1 VDSDS
6 RIYVAGHRGLAGSA
20 LFRSLHQKGYRNLI
34 TRTHAELDLEQQD
47 AVDRFFSNERPQYV
61 LLAAAKVGGIC
72 ANVNFPVDFLL
83 RNLRIEANIIEA
95 SWRHAVE
102 GLLFL
107 GSSCIYPRLAAQP
120 LKEEYVLSGP
130 LEPTNEPYAVAKIA
144 GLELCEAYNRQYG
157 TRFLSVMPTNL
168 YGLNDNYDLENSH
181 VLPAFIRKFHLAKL
195 AAHGHWDAIS
205 ADAAIF
211 GPIPTDFYDTLTN
224 PRIFGGSF
232 SRTPAPDASNESSSP
247 VVRLWGTGSPR
258 REFLFSDD
266 LADACIFLMNR
277 LDDLFANHQLSAG
290 TVLSAPGTPPLKS
303 ESPDSNSFAHHPRP
317 VAEGSSLAAR
327 HLINI
332 GYGEDLSIGELAKL
346 VAGIVRFHGPVEWD
360 SSKPDGTPQKLLDT
374 TRIKNL
380 GWRPKF
386 SLEDGIRLTYQDY
399 LLKGKS

>member
-1 VDSDS
+1 VDLDS
-6 RIYVAGHRGLAGSA
+6 RIYVAGHRGLVGSA
-20 LFRSLHQKGYRNLI
+20 LFRSLRQIGYRNLI
-34 TRTHAELDLEQQD
+34 IRTHAELDLEQQD
-47 AVDRFFSNERPQYV
+47 AVDRFFLQERPQYV
-61 LLAAAKVGGIC
+61 LLAAAKVGGIS
-72 ANVNFPVDFLL
+72 ANANFPVSFLL
-83 RNLRIEANIIEA
+83 RNLRIETNIIEA
-95 SWRHAVE
+95 SWRYDVE

-120 LKEEYVLSGP
+120 LREEYVLSGP

-144 GLELCEAYNRQYG
+144 GLELCEAFNRQYG

-195 AAHGHWDAIS
+195 ATRGDWDAIS
-205 ADAAIF
+205 ADTAIF
-211 GPIPTDFYDTLTN
+211 GSLPTDFYDALTN
-224 PRIFGGSF
+224 TRKSGSPF
-232 SRTPAPDASNESSSP
+232 PKTPAPDASNQMGGP

-277 LDDLFANHQLSAG
+277 LDDLFANHELSPG
-290 TVLSAPGTPPLKS
+290 TLVSAPGAPSFKS
-303 ESPDSNSFAHHPRP
+303 ESPDSNPLSHHLPP
-317 VAEGSSLAAR
+317 SAEHSSLAAR
-327 HLINI
+327 HLLNI

-346 VAGIVRFHGPVEWD
+346 VAGIVGFHGPVEWD

-380 GWRPKF
+380 GWSPKF

-399 LLKGKS
+399 LLKGES